1 MKLAFPLLSCVLA
14 NNRIARD
21 SESDLQAFCDTYVSP
36 TSEMT
41 VKQAEEIRAQFAE
54 CLTLWGGVYKSF
66 GEPLELEPYDI
77 VSATYRSGQFTNVNQ
92 NLIDFSTGPNIN
104 GFDTR
109 VICARGYEL
118 VEDTPY
124 SWCRDIDECVEFSF
138 DPCTEESFCNNLPGD
153 YECICP
159 SGYIDV
165 GSYYE
170 GYQCENIDECSEQID
185 TCNENFSSCR
195 DTTGFYECD
204 CLPGFIKNSQGVCGD
219 GSDIV
224 VVDSRTSSVLE
235 MIKLKLEYE
244 NYPGLNL
251 NTGRMERAKRMVIDA
266 EELVYE
272 IPFYGCN
279 CAATDPDQGSEAPFF
294 YGYVDSF
301 DSNCK
306 HRRVCQT
313 CVKNDCLEGDFEWTV
328 HFDTITGLFD
338 CQGINVECGK
348 MKCECEV
355 DFAEKAVRLI
365 MSDDFNYEDAIV
377 NMDMDVC
384 HDYEHRAGNPGHGC
398 QKREWFPEELKE

>member
-1 MKLAFPLLSCVLA
+1 MGITDCFEDDSHG
-14 NNRIARD
+14 IA
-21 SESDLQAFCDTYVSP
+21 
-36 TSEMT
+36 EMT
-41 VKQAEEIRAQFAE
+41 ANLVVYLDNAYKEGVAEAVDAFMDPAR
-54 CLTLWGGVYKSF
+54 GK
-66 GEPLELEPYDI
+66 LELEPYDI

-92 NLIDFSTGPNIN
+92 NLIDFSIGPNIN

-124 SWCRDIDECVEFSF
+124 SWCRDIDECVEFSV

-185 TCNENFSSCR
+185 TGNENFSSCR

-377 NMDMDVC
+377 NMDMDFC